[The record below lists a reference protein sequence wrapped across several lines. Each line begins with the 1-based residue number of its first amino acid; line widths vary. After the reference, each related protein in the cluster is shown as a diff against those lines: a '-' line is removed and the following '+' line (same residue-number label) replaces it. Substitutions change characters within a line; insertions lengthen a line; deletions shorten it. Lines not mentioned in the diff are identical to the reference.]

1 MNIIS
6 QYLQQK
12 KCRSCF
18 FPFSFFKKKEKEKN
32 KIPEQNM
39 QEANITKNLLH
50 VIRPQALHINIAGAI
65 SRFHSWISYHD
76 KWSVGVW
83 NSYLSAAN
91 RGTSLGEKNGGF
103 KSERQKKNPFCRINK
118 KLKNRWR
125 CVLEGKPAWL
135 RLVRGRRGAGV
146 KTFISGQQCQTVLYA
161 DFNNVRADTVL
172 RAEWVTTEHL

>member
-1 MNIIS
+1 MGSASEEEKGISFRNICSEKSADLI
-6 QYLQQK
+6 
-12 KCRSCF
+12 F
-18 FPFSFFKKKEKEKN
+18 FFSFSFLKKKEKEEKK

-83 NSYLSAAN
+83 NSYLSATN

-103 KSERQKKNPFCRINK
+103 KSERQKKSILQDK
-118 KLKNRWR
+118 
-125 CVLEGKPAWL
+125 
-135 RLVRGRRGAGV
+135 
-146 KTFISGQQCQTVLYA
+146 
-161 DFNNVRADTVL
+161 
-172 RAEWVTTEHL
+172 